1 MRHTFHFPR
10 SIRGAM
16 AGLAFAAA
24 VLLAAS
30 LAAAQRSAQRTDSS
44 RSDWGQW
51 RGPKRDNL
59 SAETGLLKQWPDK
72 GPPLAWKAK
81 GVGAGYSTVSVA
93 GGRIYTTGDKGGASY
108 VHALDTSDGKSLWSA
123 KAGRPGGDY
132 PGTRSTPTVDGDR
145 VYALG
150 QF

>member
-1 MRHTFHFPR
+1 MRHTTHFTRTLR
-10 SIRGAM
+10 SAM

-30 LAAAQRSAQRTDSS
+30 FAAAQRSDSS
-44 RSDWGQW
+44 PADWGQW